1 MIPPALLALPWKWIG
16 VAVGALLLVV
26 AILAYGDAK
35 YDAGKAQA
43 DKEWQAAADLLDKQ
57 SQGAADA
64 ADIPASERAADY
76 AKRLEDEKEKIR
88 EAVDEGRSPFDAL
101 FPAGSVPAEQDSSPV
116 AP

>member
-1 MIPPALLALPWKWIG
+1 MPFTLPATLPYKWIGIAVGTLLAL
-16 VAVGALLLVV
+16 A
-26 AILAYGDAK
+26 AIFFAINAYGDAK

-43 DKEWQAAADLLDKQ
+43 DKEWQAAADLLAKQ

-88 EAVDEGRSPFDAL
+88 IAVDSGESPFDAL
-101 FPAGSVPAEQDSSPV
+101 FPSASPSTSSD
-116 AP
+116 